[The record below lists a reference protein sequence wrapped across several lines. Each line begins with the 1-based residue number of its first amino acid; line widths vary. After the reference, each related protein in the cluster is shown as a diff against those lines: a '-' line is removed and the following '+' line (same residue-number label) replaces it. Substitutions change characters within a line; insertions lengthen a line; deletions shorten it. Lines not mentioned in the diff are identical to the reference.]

1 MLTDDD
7 ATATGWSIAASTIDW
22 SNCAHS
28 ILTKMQTKNYPQLI
42 TSSVEYSSIEYLN
55 HKIIKSCG
63 ALRRTDNANA
73 SNLITCSHGSESV
86 VRTTVKVNGNGKI
99 WLSADAKLNPS
110 TDRHQI
116 WNTWLI
122 TSGISSSKKL
132 GSIPRG
138 FCPHMPEIHTQNLRM
153 FTSLFQFFR
162 APANEPVRSIFAFN
176 TSYDLVLRKVV
187 PFGGEN
193 N

>member
-63 ALRRTDNANA
+63 ALRRSDNANA
-73 SNLITCSHGSESV
+73 SNLITRSHGSESV

-122 TSGISSSKKL
+122 TSGISSSKNWAQSPGDFAPYARNTHPKPFECL
-132 GSIPRG
+132 LH
-138 FCPHMPEIHTQNLRM
+138 F
-153 FTSLFQFFR
+153 FQFFR

-187 PFGGEN
+187 PFWRWE
-193 N
+193 